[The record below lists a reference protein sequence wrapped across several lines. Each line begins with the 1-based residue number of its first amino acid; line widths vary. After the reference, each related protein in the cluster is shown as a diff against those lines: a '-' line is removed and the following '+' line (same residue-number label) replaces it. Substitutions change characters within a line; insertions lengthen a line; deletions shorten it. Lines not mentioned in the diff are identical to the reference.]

1 MAACPPPARNCIS
14 KTNRNMGLAMLDES
28 HSVLATIRRE
38 GIPRRGLVA
47 MLAAAPAL
55 GMAAAPG
62 PARAQSI
69 DEAAARVQEALR
81 NAKGTQ
87 LVLLGT
93 GAGPVAG
100 QARRMASHLMLH
112 NGAAYVLDCGLGVSP
127 RNMPAPAP
135 RCARFAP
142 SSSPTIIRTT
152 TSNSGHS

>member
-1 MAACPPPARNCIS
+1 
-14 KTNRNMGLAMLDES
+14 MGLAMLDEF

-38 GIPRRGLVA
+38 RISRRSLVA

-55 GMAAAPG
+55 GMAAGPG
-62 PARAQSI
+62 LARAQSI

-100 QARRMASHLMLH
+100 QARRMASHLMLN
-112 NGAAYVLDCGLGVSP
+112 NGAAYVLDCGLGVT
-127 RNMPAPAP
+127 AQY
-135 RCARFAP
+135 ARTGTSLRALRAIFI
-142 SSSPTIIRTT
+142 THHHRTT